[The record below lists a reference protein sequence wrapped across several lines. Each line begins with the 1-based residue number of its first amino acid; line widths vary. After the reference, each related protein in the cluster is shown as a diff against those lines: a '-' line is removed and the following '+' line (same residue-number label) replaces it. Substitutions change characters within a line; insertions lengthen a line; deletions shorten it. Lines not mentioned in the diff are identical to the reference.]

1 MQLPSSED
9 AEKGWLCSM
18 MLDSSIINKT
28 MNIPE
33 DAMYTPANRILL
45 VALRELSGKETAIDF
60 ITVWNHLSEGDQREI
75 GGKEYLDEVVSFIP
89 SPSNCDYYCEIV
101 VEKLDRRRAILL
113 GHQLVSVGEEAPLHE
128 LHDITSSFQLSA
140 RKQDGVVCATELASG
155 LAQWLEMIQQE
166 TYDDSGISW
175 GFDGLPSLI
184 PKLRPGDLCLI
195 GGFPGSAKTSL
206 LNSLV
211 AHTCVTQ
218 KKPAL
223 IISEEM
229 TARDEGARLA
239 SIVGRIPL
247 KKLFGEEPMDN
258 DDYTKFANACRSIYA
273 SKVAISDDMLSIGEI
288 FSKAEQHKQEHGL
301 ELLGID
307 NAQLVAMSSG
317 AGKDNDREILDR
329 IGRMSKWMAKKLN
342 CPVVLITQI
351 NRTDMLPYGCDSLR
365 AHCDQYIVVNES
377 LPGDTTKSIRVR
389 KNRNGAIGEVEC
401 SWFGQCAAFYS
412 GGL

>member
-1 MQLPSSED
+1 MGL
-9 AEKGWLCSM
+9 LCSM
-18 MLDSSIINKT
+18 ILDPGLINKT
-28 MNIPE
+28 MNLPAE
-33 DAMYTPANRILL
+33 AFYTPANRILL
-45 VALRELSGKETAIDF
+45 SALRELSTKDSAIDF
-60 ITVWNHLSEGDQREI
+60 VIVWDQLSASEKEEI
-75 GGKEYLDEVVSFIP
+75 GGKEYLNHVWGFLP
-89 SPSNCDYYCEIV
+89 TPSNWEYYLAIV
-101 VEKLDRRRAILL
+101 ADKFDRRRAILL
-113 GHQLVSVGEEAPLHE
+113 GQQLVNAGPEAPLNE
-128 LHDITSSFQLSA
+128 LEAITSNFRLTE
-140 RKQDGVVCATELASG
+140 RKQEGIICATELASG

-175 GFDGLPSLI
+175 GFDGLPSLV
-184 PKLRPGDLCLI
+184 PRLRPGDLCLI

-218 KKPAL
+218 QRPAL

-247 KKLFGEEPMDN
+247 KKLFGEEAMDVE
-258 DDYTKFANACRSIYA
+258 DYRRFRDAAQAIYD

-317 AGKDNDREILDR
+317 AGNDNDREILDR

-365 AHCDQYIVVNES
+365 AHCDQYLVVNES